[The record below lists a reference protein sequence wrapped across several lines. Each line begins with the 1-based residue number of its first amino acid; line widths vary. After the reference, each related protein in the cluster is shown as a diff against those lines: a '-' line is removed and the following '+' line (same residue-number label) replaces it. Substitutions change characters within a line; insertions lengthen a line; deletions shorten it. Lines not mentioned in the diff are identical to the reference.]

1 MGDKLTD
8 RPNDYTFGKRK
19 LRWPWIAGGIV
30 LALVLIGAGSY
41 VVFRGNNPATQDQV
55 NTNSAQASE
64 TLARRLDGVTSPA
77 SAANLNPY
85 AVIVE
90 NHSSV
95 RPQSGL
101 SKAGVVYEALAEG
114 GITRFLAVF
123 ATPGTFQ
130 IGPVRSA
137 RPYFVQL
144 AREYGGLFVHA
155 GTSPQ
160 AKTEIQKSG
169 IVDFDQF
176 SKPYNFIRLKNTGR
190 PLEHTLF
197 TDLRL
202 LELGRASLKIKPTG
216 DYEGWI
222 FKADAPA
229 ATPSLKPITIDYST
243 PSYKV
248 TYTYDAKTNA
258 YLRSQAG
265 APALDKDGGARIAP
279 KNVTILFTTSTLFDA
294 LRRNIKV
301 VGDGKLVLFQDGQ
314 VLVGTWKKEGTASR
328 LQLLDSAG
336 SPFKLNRGQTWV
348 QVVDV
353 PEKNVSY

>member
-1 MGDKLTD
+1 MGEKLTD

-19 LRWPWIAGGIV
+19 LRWPWIVGGAA

-41 VVFRGNNPATQDQV
+41 FVFRGSSAGEQDGTND
-55 NTNSAQASE
+55 NTNASTE
-64 TLARRLDGVTSPA
+64 TTVRRLDGVTVPVEK
-77 SAANLNPY
+77 ANLLPY
-85 AVIVE
+85 AVVIE

-123 ATPGTFQ
+123 ATTGEVQ

-144 AREYGGLFVHA
+144 AREYNGMFVHA

-160 AKTEIQKSG
+160 AKTEITKSG
-169 IVDFDQF
+169 ITDFDQF

-197 TDLRL
+197 TNLHL
-202 LELGRASLKIKPTG
+202 LELGRNALKLKN
-216 DYEGWI
+216 EGVYDAWT
-222 FKADAPA
+222 FKADAPV
-229 ATPSLKPITIDYST
+229 ATPTTKPLTIDYST

-248 TYTYDAKTNA
+248 AYTYDVKTNA

-265 APALDKDGGARIAP
+265 VPALDALGNVRIAP
-279 KNVTILFTTSTLFDA
+279 KNVVVLFTTSTLFDT

-301 VGDGKLVLFQDGQ
+301 IGDGKLVLFQDGQ
-314 VLVGTWKKEGTASR
+314 SVVGTWKKEGSAGR
-328 LQLLDSAG
+328 LQFVDSAG
-336 SPFKLNRGQTWV
+336 SALQLNRGQTWV

-353 PEKNVSY
+353 PEKNVTY

>member
-19 LRWPWIAGGIV
+19 LRWPWIGAGIV
-30 LALVLIGAGSY
+30 VALALIGVGGYFA
-41 VVFRGNNPATQDQV
+41 FRGSTTATVEDTNADT
-55 NTNSAQASE
+55 NTAD
-64 TLARRLDGVTSPA
+64 TTVARRLDGVLVSTG
-77 SAANLNPY
+77 AANLQPH

-155 GTSPQ
+155 GASPQ
-160 AKTEIQKSG
+160 AKTEIQKTG

-190 PLEHTLF
+190 SLEHTLF

-202 LELGRASLKIKPTG
+202 LELGRDAVKLKATG
-216 DYEGWI
+216 DYEAWT
-222 FKADAPA
+222 FKADAPVA
-229 ATPSLKPITIDYST
+229 APTTKPIVIDYST

-248 TYTYDAKTNA
+248 SYTYDAKSNS
-258 YLRSQAG
+258 YMRSQAG
-265 APALDKDGGARIAP
+265 APALDKEGGTRIAP
-279 KNVTILFTTSTLFDA
+279 KNVAVLFTSSTLFDA
-294 LRRNIKV
+294 LRRNITV
-301 VGDGKLVLFQDGQ
+301 VGGGKLILFQDGQ
-314 VLVGTWKKEGTASR
+314 AVPGTWKKEGTASR
-328 LQLLDSAG
+328 LQFIDSTG
-336 SPFKLNRGQTWV
+336 NPMQLNRGQTWV

-353 PEKNVSY
+353 PEKNVTF